1 LDLNAADLREECVLK
16 GFRDFVLR
24 GNIVELAV
32 AVVMAIAFNDL
43 VRAFTNDIIN
53 PVLGKIFGK
62 PDFSAFHPGGIGIGS
77 FINALIAFLLVALAV
92 YWTSGV
98 AGARYPSSRSQRT
111 FSCSGRSATLSFV
124 PTAADR
130 GPISVEVVRWLLGED
145 PFDIVPRERLAPR
158 LIGLV

>member
-1 LDLNAADLREECVLK
+1 VADLREECVLK

-32 AVVMAIAFNDL
+32 AVVMATAFNDL

-92 YWTSGV
+92 YYFIVVPFNKLDELRRRGQV
-98 AGARYPSSRSQRT
+98 PVEQIPEDIQLLREIRDALVRT
-111 FSCSGRSATLSFV
+111 DGR
-124 PTAADR
+124 
-130 GPISVEVVRWLLGED
+130 
-145 PFDIVPRERLAPR
+145 
-158 LIGLV
+158 

>member
-1 LDLNAADLREECVLK
+1 VLK

-43 VRAFTNDIIN
+43 VKAFTNNIIN
-53 PVLGKIFGK
+53 PGLGKILGK

-92 YWTSGV
+92 YYFIVVPFNKLDELRRRGQVPVEETH
-98 AGARYPSSRSQRT
+98 RT
-111 FSCSGRSATLSFV
+111 FSCSGRSAMLSFA

-130 GPISVEVVRWLLGED
+130 GLISVDVVRWLLGED
-145 PFDIVPRERLAPR
+145 PFDIAARERLTPR
-158 LIGLV
+158 FVGVV